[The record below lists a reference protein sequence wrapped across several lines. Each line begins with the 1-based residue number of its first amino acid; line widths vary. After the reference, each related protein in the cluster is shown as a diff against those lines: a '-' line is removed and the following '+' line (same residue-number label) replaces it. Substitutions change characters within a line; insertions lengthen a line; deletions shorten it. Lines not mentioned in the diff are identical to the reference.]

1 MKRRFLSVLTLSILA
16 LNVNAQDE
24 AGSASASSDE
34 KLNKLRFGVFVAP
47 TMSWMRPSAAKDG
60 DQTQK
65 SGGSKIGFM
74 YGLMGDY
81 NFTSNYAIALGLQ
94 VNSTGGK
101 IETENPKADYLWAN
115 KTSVDY
121 TLQYLE
127 VPLALKLKT
136 DRMGKICFFGQA
148 GLTIGFNISKK
159 FTYEIVQERN
169 AMADTTYSTGEKEK
183 ITGKITS
190 IAPIVFQMNVG
201 GGMQYSIGPKLD
213 AYVGLF
219 FNNGFAPNITD
230 PTKFD
235 NLPQFKDGN
244 TRLNN
249 FAIRLGFYF

>member
-1 MKRRFLSVLTLSILA
+1 MKKRILSILGLSMLA
-16 LNVNAQDE
+16 LHVHAQDE
-24 AGSASASSDE
+24 PVIASGSADE
-34 KLNKLRFGVFVAP
+34 NLNKLRFGVYVAP
-47 TMSWMRPSAAKDG
+47 TLSWMRPSAAKDG
-60 DQTQK
+60 DQTQS

-81 NFTSNYAIALGLQ
+81 NFASNYAIAFGLQ

-101 IETENPKADYLWAN
+101 INTENPKAEYLWAN
-115 KTSVDY
+115 KSSVDY

-136 DRMGKICFFGQA
+136 DRIGKICFFGQA

-159 FTYEIVQERN
+159 FTYDIVQERN
-169 AMADTTYSTGEKEK
+169 TMADTTFTTSEKEK

-201 GGMQYSIGPKLD
+201 GGLQYSIGPKLD
-213 AYVGLF
+213 AYLGLF

-235 NLPQFKDGN
+235 KLPQFKDGN

-249 FAIRLGFYF
+249 FAVRLGFFF